1 MSRRRKRWYL
11 FDSVGEMTD
20 SGVFEETGDDE
31 ADVTRGAGV
40 PGQTGEDSDQV
51 HVLVRLQVI
60 THVKQLPLE

>member
-1 MSRRRKRWYL
+1 
-11 FDSVGEMTD
+11 MTD

-51 HVLVRLQVI
+51 HVLVRLQVV